1 MSTHG
6 FSTTTDEVLV
16 GVDLTGQRMVI
27 TGASTGLGEETA
39 RSLALHGAAITM
51 AVRDIA
57 RGDAAA
63 DRIRATAPNADL
75 EVRLLDLGTLASVR
89 AFAQTFL
96 AEHQSIDVLINNAG
110 IMACPQ
116 ATTSD
121 ANSSW
126 KRSEDIE
133 NTPPNT
139 RRRQTVGRTPIIGA
153 HTE

>member
-57 RGDAAA
+57 RETLLPTGF
-63 DRIRATAPNADL
+63 APL
-75 EVRLLDLGTLASVR
+75 RRTLTSRSVCWTLARLPVCAPS
-89 AFAQTFL
+89 
-96 AEHQSIDVLINNAG
+96 
-110 IMACPQ
+110 P
-116 ATTSD
+116 
-121 ANSSW
+121 
-126 KRSEDIE
+126 KRSWPST
-133 NTPPNT
+133 NPLMCLSTT
-139 RRRQTVGRTPIIGA
+139 RGLWRARRQPPRMRTVLGNVPRTLRILRQTPDEGRPSG
-153 HTE
+153 ERR